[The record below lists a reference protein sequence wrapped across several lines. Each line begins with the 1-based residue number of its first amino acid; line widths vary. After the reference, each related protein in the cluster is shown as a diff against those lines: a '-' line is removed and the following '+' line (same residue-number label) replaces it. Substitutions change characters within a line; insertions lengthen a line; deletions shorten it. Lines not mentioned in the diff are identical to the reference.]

1 MAIKRRETNDGARY
15 DVQWRLPD
23 RSKRKKTFKTERDA
37 RRFEAKLVT
46 DSAAGVR
53 VDPRGGKIA
62 LRDVYQSW
70 LASRPDLSAKVRRGY
85 EDNWRLRIE
94 PQFGSWP
101 IGKIDHQSIQQWVNA
116 MSASGLGPRTVRW
129 THSVLK
135 MTLDR
140 AIEEDQLLGKN
151 PAARTNFPPMR
162 HAAHI
167 YLTAAGVAALAQ
179 VCGAQGDV
187 VLVLAYTGL
196 QFGELTGLNVEDV
209 DIGARRIRVRR
220 SMTQVGGKLVEG
232 NPKSDAGRRSV
243 PIPERLMPA
252 LKARLDARP
261 AGAPAIAS
269 PRGSRLSLENWKR
282 AVNWRKSVTEIG
294 RAALRVHDLRHT
306 YASLSRRAG
315 ADLRLLQ
322 KAMGHAS
329 ITVTAHT
336 YADLFD
342 DELDHMPPRS
352 TRSTTPLAQLAAD
365 PVWPHFGP
373 IPSASSGDDVPPKPV
388 YSTLICINNRV
399 ARAGIE
405 PATFRFSGGRSYQ
418 LSYLAGRHRS
428 SESKCLANEWRP

>member
-1 MAIKRRETNDGARY
+1 MAIKRRETMDGVRY

-23 RSKRKKTFKTERDA
+23 RSKRKKTFRTEREA
-37 RRFEAKLVT
+37 RQFEAKLVT
-46 DSAAGVR
+46 NGAAGVR
-53 VDPRGGKIA
+53 VDPRGGKIQLGA
-62 LRDVYQSW
+62 VYRSW

-101 IGKIDHQSIQQWVNA
+101 IGKIDHESIQQWVNA

-140 AIEEDQLLGKN
+140 AVEEDQLLGKN
-151 PAARTNFPPMR
+151 PASRTKFPPMR
-162 HAAHI
+162 HAPHL
-167 YLTAAGVAALAQ
+167 YLTAGEVAALAQ

-187 VLVLAYTGL
+187 VLFLAYTGL
-196 QFGELTGLNVEDV
+196 RFGELTGLNVEDV
-209 DIGARRIRVRR
+209 DLGARRVRVRR

-232 NPKSDAGRRSV
+232 NPKSEAGRRSV

-252 LKARLDARP
+252 LKARLDARTP
-261 AGAPAIAS
+261 GAPAIAS
-269 PRGSRLSLENWKR
+269 PKGSRLSLENWKR
-282 AVNWRKSVTEIG
+282 AVNWRRSATEIG
-294 RAALRVHDLRHT
+294 RPDLRVHDLRHT

-342 DELDHMPPRS
+342 DELDDIATALDS
-352 TRSTTPLAQLAAD
+352 L
-365 PVWPHFGP
+365 
-373 IPSASSGDDVPPKPV
+373 DD
-388 YSTLICINNRV
+388 S
-399 ARAGIE
+399 
-405 PATFRFSGGRSYQ
+405 FHDGGS
-418 LSYLAGRHRS
+418 
-428 SESKCLANEWRP
+428 

>member
-1 MAIKRRETNDGARY
+1 L
-15 DVQWRLPD
+15 LPD
-23 RSKRKKTFKTERDA
+23 RSKRKKTFRTEREA
-37 RRFEAKLVT
+37 RQFEAKLVT

-140 AIEEDQLLGKN
+140 AIEEGQLLGKN
-151 PAARTNFPPMR
+151 AAARTNFPPMR

-167 YLTAAGVAALAQ
+167 YLTAAEVAALAQ

-187 VLVLAYTGL
+187 VLILAYTGL
-196 QFGELTGLNVEDV
+196 RFGELTGLNVEDV

-220 SMTQVGGKLVEG
+220 PMTQVGGKLVEG

-243 PIPERLMPA
+243 PIPEGLMPA
-252 LKARLDARP
+252 LKAPLDARP

-282 AVNWRKSVTEIG
+282 AVNGRKSVTESG

-315 ADLRLLQ
+315 AHLRLLQ

-336 YADLFD
+336 YADLID
-342 DELDHMPPRS
+342 DELHHIATALDSLDDTSR
-352 TRSTTPLAQLAAD
+352 AA
-365 PVWPHFGP
+365 G
-373 IPSASSGDDVPPKPV
+373 S
-388 YSTLICINNRV
+388 
-399 ARAGIE
+399 
-405 PATFRFSGGRSYQ
+405 
-418 LSYLAGRHRS
+418 
-428 SESKCLANEWRP
+428 

>member
-1 MAIKRRETNDGARY
+1 MAIKRRETVDGVRY

-23 RSKRKKTFKTERDA
+23 RSKRKKTFRTEREA
-37 RRFEAKLVT
+37 RQFEAKLVT
-46 DSAAGVR
+46 DGAAGVR
-53 VDPRGGKIA
+53 VDPRGGKIQLHA
-62 LRDVYQSW
+62 VYQSW

-101 IGKIDHQSIQQWVNA
+101 IGKIDHESIQQWVNA

-140 AIEEDQLLGKN
+140 AVQEDQLLGRN
-151 PAARTNFPPMR
+151 PASRTKFPPMR
-162 HAAHI
+162 HAPHI
-167 YLTAAGVAALAQ
+167 YLTAGEVANLAQ

-187 VLVLAYTGL
+187 VLFLAYTGL
-196 QFGELTGLNVEDV
+196 RFGELTGLNVEDV
-209 DIGARRIRVRR
+209 DLGARRVRVRR

-232 NPKSDAGRRSV
+232 NPKSEAGRRSV

-252 LKARLDARP
+252 LKARLDARTP
-261 AGAPAIAS
+261 AAPAIAS
-269 PRGSRLSLENWKR
+269 PKGSRLGLENWKR
-282 AVNWRKSVTEIG
+282 AVAWRRSATEIG
-294 RAALRVHDLRHT
+294 RPDLRVHDLRHT

-342 DELDHMPPRS
+342 DELDDIATALDSLDDSFP
-352 TRSTTPLAQLAAD
+352 D
-365 PVWPHFGP
+365 
-373 IPSASSGDDVPPKPV
+373 SG
-388 YSTLICINNRV
+388 S
-399 ARAGIE
+399 
-405 PATFRFSGGRSYQ
+405 
-418 LSYLAGRHRS
+418 
-428 SESKCLANEWRP
+428 